1 MAKSGETRTVAAM
14 FGAAGD
20 ASKRSAKRSR
30 HSSVSGSSFAECP
43 VCFRPFH
50 PALIQ
55 SHAAECAGA
64 AESPDRRKTP
74 RSDRKARD
82 TPAPSAAPPADP
94 PRDACDVST
103 KNETSR
109 RPNLEP
115 ALDASRRENVVVST
129 AAFASLMDAQK
140 SAKCELV
147 FCAWLDALGAW
158 RWTLERG
165 TAPGPAARAEGFD
178 AAAAAWSATA
188 QFKEKAA
195 DGKPCATTVRLVT
208 SVAPEDASAAAALAS
223 TWAGGGARANLSPSV
238 LKSAVQKAVRRGACG
253 PARRCALA
261 LLHAQPAECLR
272 RLAVIAVEDATA
284 HPRTPLLVW
293 FMAAQSKGYLLG
305 AAARDAVARVAAEL
319 AACDVKDALGDP
331 DPGPGPGD
339 AGSDA
344 DPLRNL
350 GAARAGLSDEHG
362 ALVCALLMRARF
374 GGMRGDVEM
383 LRAAAGRWRRRLLA
397 EPWDWTKGLHVTFA
411 RAAERA
417 ERARAAERSAGLA
430 DEGTERIA
438 SLSRRDVPL
447 AAVDF
452 HVSPVLERLL
462 ELDAVRAAAARA
474 VRAAPALAGDDGGLP
489 LANALRSAMWAHGS
503 SVTTKRTLASRADL
517 TARRGPDDLDA
528 GSEPVLETP
537 EARAL
542 ATLWEEV
549 SGAASG
555 FQRRFIASRVQQTFF
570 GE

>member
-1 MAKSGETRTVAAM
+1 
-14 FGAAGD
+14 
-20 ASKRSAKRSR
+20 
-30 HSSVSGSSFAECP
+30 
-43 VCFRPFH
+43 
-50 PALIQ
+50 
-55 SHAAECAGA
+55 
-64 AESPDRRKTP
+64 
-74 RSDRKARD
+74 
-82 TPAPSAAPPADP
+82 
-94 PRDACDVST
+94 
-103 KNETSR
+103 
-109 RPNLEP
+109 
-115 ALDASRRENVVVST
+115 
-129 AAFASLMDAQK
+129 
-140 SAKCELV
+140 
-147 FCAWLDALGAW
+147 
-158 RWTLERG
+158 
-165 TAPGPAARAEGFD
+165 
-178 AAAAAWSATA
+178 
-188 QFKEKAA
+188 
-195 DGKPCATTVRLVT
+195 
-208 SVAPEDASAAAALAS
+208 
-223 TWAGGGARANLSPSV
+223 
-238 LKSAVQKAVRRGACG
+238 
-253 PARRCALA
+253 
-261 LLHAQPAECLR
+261 
-272 RLAVIAVEDATA
+272 
-284 HPRTPLLVW
+284 
-293 FMAAQSKGYLLG
+293 
-305 AAARDAVARVAAEL
+305 
-319 AACDVKDALGDP
+319 
-331 DPGPGPGD
+331 
-339 AGSDA
+339 
-344 DPLRNL
+344 
-350 GAARAGLSDEHG
+350 
-362 ALVCALLMRARF
+362 
-374 GGMRGDVEM
+374 M

-555 FQRRFIASRVQQTFF
+555 FQRRFIASRVQQTFL

>member
-14 FGAAGD
+14 FGAVGGAT
-20 ASKRSAKRSR
+20 KRSAKRPR

-55 SHAAECAGA
+55 SHAAECAGV
-64 AESPDRRKTP
+64 AESPDGRNAPPPDVSNDETP
-74 RSDRKARD
+74 RRPDPEPTVD
-82 TPAPSAAPPADP
+82 ADE
-94 PRDACDVST
+94 
-103 KNETSR
+103 KR
-109 RPNLEP
+109 RN
-115 ALDASRRENVVVST
+115 AGKT

-147 FCAWLDALGAW
+147 FCAWLDPGGAW

-178 AAAAAWSATA
+178 AGATAWSATA

-195 DGKPCATTVRLVT
+195 DGKPCATSVRLVT
-208 SVAPEDASAAAALAS
+208 SAAPESESTTTALAA
-223 TWAGGGARANLSPSV
+223 TWAGGGERANLSPGV

-284 HPRTPLLVW
+284 HPATPLLVW
-293 FMAAQSKGYLLG
+293 FMAAQSKGYRLG

-331 DPGPGPGD
+331 EPLPGD
-339 AGSDA
+339 AGSGDQS

-374 GGMRGDVEM
+374 GGMRCDVEL

-411 RAAERA
+411 RAAEKA
-417 ERARAAERSAGLA
+417 EEARAAEESAG
-430 DEGTERIA
+430 DVDGKTIFN
-438 SLSRRDVPL
+438 SLTRRDVPL

-474 VRAAPALAGDDGGLP
+474 VRAAPSLAGDDGS
-489 LANALRSAMWAHGS
+489 LANALRSAMWANAS
-503 SVTTKRTLASRADL
+503 AVTTKKTLVSRADL
-517 TARRGPDDLDA
+517 TSRRGPDDF
-528 GSEPVLETP
+528 GEKRVLETP
-537 EARAL
+537 EDFAL

-549 SGAASG
+549 SGAASS
-555 FQRRFIASRVQQTFF
+555 FQRRFIASRVQQTF

>member
-1 MAKSGETRTVAAM
+1 M
-14 FGAAGD
+14 
-20 ASKRSAKRSR
+20 
-30 HSSVSGSSFAECP
+30 
-43 VCFRPFH
+43 CFRPFH

-64 AESPDRRKTP
+64 GCASPEDARRKTP
-74 RSDRKARD
+74 
-82 TPAPSAAPPADP
+82 PEADP
-94 PRDACDVST
+94 RPASRVSHRDVSNAT
-103 KNETSR
+103 PTSHA
-109 RPNLEP
+109 RPDPEP
-115 ALDASRRENVVVST
+115 ALAETPKRRNGRDAVSR

-147 FCAWLDALGAW
+147 FCAWLDARGAW

-178 AAAAAWSATA
+178 DAAAAWSATA
-188 QFKEKAA
+188 QFKERAA

-208 SVAPEDASAAAALAS
+208 SAAPEDAAAAAALAA
-223 TWAGGGARANLSPSV
+223 TWAGGGERANLSPGV

-272 RLAVIAVEDATA
+272 RLAVIAVEDATV
-284 HPRTPLLVW
+284 HPATPLLVW

-331 DPGPGPGD
+331 DPSPEPSASPGSQKKK
-339 AGSDA
+339 SDA

-374 GGMRGDVEM
+374 GGMRSDVEM

-397 EPWDWTKGLHVTFA
+397 EPWDWTEGLHVTFA
-411 RAAERA
+411 RAAEKA
-417 ERARAAERSAGLA
+417 ERARAAEG
-430 DEGTERIA
+430 DEKTA
-438 SLSRRDVPL
+438 SLTRRDVPL

-462 ELDAVRAAAARA
+462 ELDAVRAAATRA
-474 VRAAPALAGDDGGLP
+474 VRAAPTLAGDGGGLP

-503 SVTTKRTLASRADL
+503 SATTKRTLASRAHL
-517 TARRGPDDLDA
+517 TACRGADGADRLDA
-528 GSEPVLETP
+528 GAAPPRLETP

>member
-14 FGAAGD
+14 FGAAVEGTN
-20 ASKRSAKRSR
+20 RSAKRSR
-30 HSSVSGSSFAECP
+30 RSSVSGSSFAECP
-43 VCFRPFH
+43 VCSRPFH
-50 PALIQ
+50 PALIE

-64 AESPDRRKTP
+64 AESPDRRKTSP
-74 RSDRKARD
+74 SDRKARD
-82 TPAPSAAPPADP
+82 APALSAAPPADP
-94 PRDACDVST
+94 PRETRDVST
-103 KNETSR
+103 TKDPSR
-109 RPNLEP
+109 RPSLEA
-115 ALDASRRENVVVST
+115 ALDASKRENVVVST

-165 TAPGPAARAEGFD
+165 TVPGPVARAEGFD
-178 AAAAAWSATA
+178 DAATAWSATA
-188 QFKEKAA
+188 QLKETAA

-208 SVAPEDASAAAALAS
+208 SAAPEDAAAAAALAA
-223 TWAGGGARANLSPSV
+223 TWARGGTRANLSPSV

-261 LLHAQPAECLR
+261 LLHGHPAECLR

-284 HPRTPLLVW
+284 HPATPLLVW

-319 AACDVKDALGDP
+319 AACDVKDALDDP
-331 DPGPGPGD
+331 DPAPEPE
-339 AGSDA
+339 DA

-350 GAARAGLSDEHG
+350 GAARVGLSDEHG
-362 ALVCALLMRARF
+362 AMVCALLMRARF
-374 GGMRGDVEM
+374 GGMRSDVEL

-397 EPWDWTKGLHVTFA
+397 EPWDWTKGLRVTFA
-411 RAAERA
+411 RAAEMVERA
-417 ERARAAERSAGLA
+417 EKAERAERSAGVA
-430 DEGTERIA
+430 EQPGTDRTA
-438 SLSRRDVPL
+438 SLTRRDVPL

-474 VRAAPALAGDDGGLP
+474 VRVAPALAGDDGGLP
-489 LANALRSAMWAHGS
+489 LANALRRAMWAHGS
-503 SVTTKRTLASRADL
+503 SATTKRRLASRADL

-549 SGAASG
+549 SGPVSS
-555 FQRRFIASRVQQTFF
+555 FQRRFIASRVPQTFL

>member
-1 MAKSGETRTVAAM
+1 
-14 FGAAGD
+14 
-20 ASKRSAKRSR
+20 
-30 HSSVSGSSFAECP
+30 
-43 VCFRPFH
+43 
-50 PALIQ
+50 
-55 SHAAECAGA
+55 
-64 AESPDRRKTP
+64 
-74 RSDRKARD
+74 
-82 TPAPSAAPPADP
+82 
-94 PRDACDVST
+94 
-103 KNETSR
+103 
-109 RPNLEP
+109 
-115 ALDASRRENVVVST
+115 
-129 AAFASLMDAQK
+129 MDAQK

-147 FCAWLDALGAW
+147 FCAWLDARGAW

-178 AAAAAWSATA
+178 DAAAAWSATA
-188 QFKEKAA
+188 QFKERAA

-208 SVAPEDASAAAALAS
+208 SAAPEDTAAAAALAA
-223 TWAGGGARANLSPSV
+223 TWAGGGERANLSPGV

-284 HPRTPLLVW
+284 HPATPLLVW
-293 FMAAQSKGYLLG
+293 FMAAQSKGYRLG

-331 DPGPGPGD
+331 DPLPGD
-339 AGSDA
+339 AGSGDQS

-374 GGMRGDVEM
+374 GGMRCDVEL

-411 RAAERA
+411 RAAEKA
-417 ERARAAERSAGLA
+417 EEARAAEESAG
-430 DEGTERIA
+430 DVDGKTIFN
-438 SLSRRDVPL
+438 SLTRRDVPL

-474 VRAAPALAGDDGGLP
+474 VRAAPSLAGDDGS
-489 LANALRSAMWAHGS
+489 LANALRSAMWANAS
-503 SVTTKRTLASRADL
+503 AVTTKRTLVSRADL
-517 TARRGPDDLDA
+517 TSRRGPDDFSFD
-528 GSEPVLETP
+528 EKRVLETP

-549 SGAASG
+549 SGAASS
-555 FQRRFIASRVQQTFF
+555 FQRRFIASRVQQTF